1 LGAEDFDDQRSDEL
15 ASAFITDDA
24 GQGTGQFVGWAQL
37 APESIMSRHRQ
48 AAGTAGPGG
57 GNRHRA
63 SSVQA
68 DMKTSARWPA
78 LPALTIA
85 GLVVALLAGCVGSGS
100 RSAGSGREVAPTS
113 TSPATLTT
121 SPASDHPSDLVKVL
135 VRGTVRDGVEPRCR
149 LLDTAQGQPWLLV
162 GGGRDAARLV
172 PGARVEVV
180 GVHAAGQV
188 SSCQQ
193 GRPLQVLS
201 VRSLG

>member
-1 LGAEDFDDQRSDEL
+1 
-15 ASAFITDDA
+15 
-24 GQGTGQFVGWAQL
+24 
-37 APESIMSRHRQ
+37 
-48 AAGTAGPGG
+48 
-57 GNRHRA
+57 
-63 SSVQA
+63 
-68 DMKTSARWPA
+68 MKTSTRWSA
-78 LPALTIA
+78 LPALTSA
-85 GLVVALLAGCVGSGS
+85 GLVVALLAGCAGSGS
-100 RSAGSGREVAPTS
+100 QSAGSGREVAPTS
-113 TSPATLTT
+113 ISPATLTT
-121 SPASDHPSDLVKVL
+121 SPAGDQPRDLVKVL
-135 VRGTVRDGVEPRCR
+135 VQGTVRDGVEPRCR